1 MSTTFLAPIRYSLK
15 RKAIEDEDDEDSSDI
30 DVRMGGAYKALKAM
44 KINHNALDGAD
55 DDEDIP

>member
-1 MSTTFLAPIRYSLK
+1 MSTAFLAPIRYSLK
-15 RKAIEDEDDEDSSDI
+15 RKAIEDEDEDSSDI